1 MFDINEDKKIDRD
14 DIFKILP
21 MLFGS
26 KLTEEDM
33 DTLVAKIFDEVLQQ
47 NSEKTYLDHDDI
59 TKILYSTNIN

>member
-1 MFDINEDKKIDRD
+1 
-14 DIFKILP
+14 

>member
-14 DIFKILP
+14 DIFKILT

-47 NSEKTYLDHDDI
+47 NSEKCLH
-59 TKILYSTNIN
+59 